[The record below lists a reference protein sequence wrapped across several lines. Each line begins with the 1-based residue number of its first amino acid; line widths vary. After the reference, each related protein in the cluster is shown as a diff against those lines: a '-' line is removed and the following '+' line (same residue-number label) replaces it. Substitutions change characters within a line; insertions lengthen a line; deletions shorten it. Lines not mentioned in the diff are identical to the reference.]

1 MIENKPTLREFLN
14 VNKPSKETKTIVFK
28 GGRLDGMEMSIKT
41 LPLNRFKELTEQVE
55 SYEGTKF
62 DLTLKTVLE
71 GVTNPDFRNSE
82 WIKENDVETP
92 EQLLESLLTFAEI
105 NKIGDRILEVSGITS
120 DFDMV
125 YKEAK
130 NY

>member
-28 GGRLDGMEMSIKT
+28 GGRLDGMEMAIKT

-62 DLTLKTVLE
+62 DLTIKTVLE

-130 NY
+130 N

>member
-1 MIENKPTLREFLN
+1 MIENKPTLKEFLN

-62 DLTLKTVLE
+62 DLTIKTVLE

-130 NY
+130 N

>member
-62 DLTLKTVLE
+62 DLTIKTVLE

-130 NY
+130 N

>member
-1 MIENKPTLREFLN
+1 MIENKPTLKEFLN

-62 DLTLKTVLE
+62 DFTIKSVLE

-130 NY
+130 N

>member
-1 MIENKPTLREFLN
+1 MIENKPTLKEFLN

-41 LPLNRFKELTEQVE
+41 LPLNKFKELTEQVE

-62 DLTLKTVLE
+62 DLTIKTVLE

-130 NY
+130 N